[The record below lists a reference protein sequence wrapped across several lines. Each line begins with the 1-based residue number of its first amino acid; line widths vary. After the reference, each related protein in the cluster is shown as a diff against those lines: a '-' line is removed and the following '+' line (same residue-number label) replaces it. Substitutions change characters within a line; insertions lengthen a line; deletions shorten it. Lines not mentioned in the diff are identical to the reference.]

1 MSWLFGSYNKPP
13 PGQMP
18 PGFPPTPGA
27 GGGADGTPPGGSDKS
42 RMDAYRFDSAAL
54 ERAAEAARTLERSSV

>member
-1 MSWLFGSYNKPP
+1 
-13 PGQMP
+13 MP

-27 GGGADGTPPGGSDKS
+27 GGGADGTPPGGPDKS
-42 RMDAYRFDSAAL
+42 KMDAYRFDSAAL